1 MFGIGIAEM
10 ALILLIAIIVV
21 GPEKLPEIAKAIGKV
36 FSDIKKATED
46 VKDTISDETRK
57 LAEAAKLNEIEE
69 EVKKTLDDAQKIE
82 PPDKKEDLKKEK
94 V

>member
-10 ALILLIAIIVV
+10 ALIMLIAIIVV

-82 PPDKKEDLKKEK
+82 PPDEKEDLKKER

>member
-10 ALILLIAIIVV
+10 ALIMLIAIIVV

-69 EVKKTLDDAQKIE
+69 EVKKTLEDARKIE
-82 PPDKKEDLKKEK
+82 SPDKKEDPKKEK
-94 V
+94 A

>member
-57 LAEAAKLNEIEE
+57 LAETAKLNEIEE

-82 PPDKKEDLKKEK
+82 PPDIKEDLKKEK
-94 V
+94 A